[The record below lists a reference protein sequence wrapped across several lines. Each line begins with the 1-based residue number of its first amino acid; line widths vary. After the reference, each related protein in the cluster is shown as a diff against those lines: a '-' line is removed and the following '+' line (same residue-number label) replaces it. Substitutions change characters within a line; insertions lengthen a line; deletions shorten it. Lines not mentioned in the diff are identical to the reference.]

1 MVDSQLATVVLVALA
16 LLTCVGCWIAGRATR
31 RPASL
36 AWYGFSIGSF
46 LFLAARVVTVLSEM
60 GGGSQGPAGDLLFIG
75 GYFSLIL
82 SAVQLIRVR
91 GRRRRWS
98 DAIDAMIVV
107 VSLGVTIWLVAL
119 GPLVVGSD
127 LPPSGRILNICYF
140 LLALLL
146 FGLTT
151 RLAVGPGATS
161 PSYYFLAASFSLVFL
176 VEIAHI
182 LDVSGVVPNDLAAA
196 GAAAIWAMAGAGSMH
211 SSRERLC
218 EPAPD
223 EGPAV
228 LTKPRLAL
236 LGASLLIAPG
246 VLLVAKTSGLVVDL
260 WVLAVG
266 WVLLAILVVLRFAL
280 LAKTQERAVDVQRIQ
295 GDANAALATATNRE
309 AMFKA
314 GLVAVHAIVD
324 DPEARV
330 SIASFTDGSLRVN
343 WSQGVDW
350 EQAIATPV
358 PLTRMPGRVV
368 DSLDSLQSVVSDD
381 GRAIDL
387 RETDREGVGPSSVL
401 IAPLVCQGHLDA
413 MLILTTRRPLPNE
426 LRRIVETMCSTVS
439 LALESAALTE
449 NLLRQQTERRFR
461 VLVENSSDLVLV
473 ITDDRRITY
482 ASSAAG
488 HLLGYGDD
496 DLIGSDPQRWV
507 HSRDWELLAPLFDRV
522 ADGEPEGGRSHEAPP
537 PVRLR
542 RSDGTYGW
550 YEVSTRDLRHD
561 PEIQGIVATAR
572 EISDRKAAED
582 RLAASE
588 ARFRALVQHSSDV
601 VAVIDDDLIFSY
613 VSPAIEPL
621 LGLDPDRLIG
631 CSALEVL
638 GAEGAVQFLQNST
651 VVHEGRLPELSVQS
665 HRFEVDAVH
674 RSGAQVTLEVAL
686 TDLRDDPAVGGV
698 VLNARDVSMRKT
710 LEADLRHQAFHDGL
724 TGLANRTMFADR
736 ITAALDAADLDTTT
750 IAALF
755 IDIDDFKI
763 VNDSLGHA
771 VGDHLLSE
779 VAHRLVG
786 HLGTSGT
793 AARLGGDEF
802 AVLVVTD
809 EGEAAVAE
817 MAERILSV
825 VAEPF
830 TIEGREIRVTCS
842 IGIAL
847 AMRDDAGTTTD
858 TKVLLRSADVA
869 MYLAKDRGR
878 NRAAMFEEHLH
889 TTVFERMELKA
900 DLERALNSDQLRC
913 HYQPIVSLRSGR
925 ITGLEALVR
934 WKHPTRGF
942 MSPDSFI
949 PLAEDTGLII
959 GLGGK
964 VLREACAQLRTWQL
978 EVPGRSTLTMS
989 VNLSVRQLM
998 HEGIIA
1004 EVREVFDE
1012 TGVDPAT
1019 VTLEI
1024 TETSLMHDTEL
1035 TRHRL
1040 DQLRSLGC
1048 RLAVDDF
1055 GTGYSSLKYVQR
1067 FPIDLIKID
1076 RAFVSGLGSGPDGGA
1091 VVASMVD
1098 LARRIGVATV
1108 AEGIEESSELEA
1120 LQALGADYGQGY
1132 LFSRPLPV
1140 DQIDGLLAEP
1150 SPTSASS
1157 ILV

>member
-1 MVDSQLATVVLVALA
+1 MRNKSWLIALTGGLVLSGVAASQGEQSVGITTQLVGWASVFIGLRIAVGNRRDAGRPWALFALAASAFLLGGIVRMVHGTRLGIDRPFPSYADVVIVIGYVLLIAGAGLLGHLRAPDRDRTAIIDGAILAIGLQTVVWAWLTWPYLSDPSVPLDARLLNGCYGLLTTAVLATV
-16 LLTCVGCWIAGRATR
+16 
-31 RPASL
+31 
-36 AWYGFSIGSF
+36 
-46 LFLAARVVTVLSEM
+46 ARL
-60 GGGSQGPAGDLLFIG
+60 
-75 GYFSLIL
+75 
-82 SAVQLIRVR
+82 
-91 GRRRRWS
+91 
-98 DAIDAMIVV
+98 
-107 VSLGVTIWLVAL
+107 AL
-119 GPLVVGSD
+119 GPGARTGSYRLLAMAVLLIFTQDVLVT
-127 LPPSGRILNICYF
+127 LETLGRIT
-140 LLALLL
+140 
-146 FGLTT
+146 GE
-151 RLAVGPGATS
+151 PGQSLS
-161 PSYYFLAASFSLVFL
+161 PMIFVVF
-176 VEIAHI
+176 
-182 LDVSGVVPNDLAAA
+182 
-196 GAAAIWAMAGAGSMH
+196 GAAALH
-211 SSRERLC
+211 PERLSIA
-218 EPAPD
+218 EAFTRLDTRLTWRRVAALATAMFVGPLTLGLQHAMGRTPAF
-223 EGPAV
+223 EVAAV
-228 LTKPRLAL
+228 STILLT
-236 LGASLLIAPG
+236 
-246 VLLVAKTSGLVVDL
+246 LLVVA
-260 WVLAVG
+260 
-266 WVLLAILVVLRFAL
+266 RFAL

-295 GDANAALATATNRE
+295 GEANAALATATNRE
-309 AMFKA
+309 AMFQA
-314 GLVAVHAIVD
+314 GLVAVHDIVGD
-324 DPEARV
+324 SEARV
-330 SIASFTDGSLRVN
+330 SIATFTDGSLRVN
-343 WSQGVDW
+343 WSRGAQSERAV
-350 EQAIATPV
+350 ATPV

-381 GRAIDL
+381 GSAVDL
-387 RETDREGVGPSSVL
+387 KETDQLKAGRCTVL

-413 MLILTTRRPLPNE
+413 MLILTTPGPLPSE
-426 LRRIVETMCSTVS
+426 LRRIVETTCSTVS

-461 VLVENSSDLVLV
+461 VLVENSSDVVLV
-473 ITDDRRITY
+473 ITDDRRITF

-507 HSRDWELLAPLFDRV
+507 HSRDWPLLEPLLERA
-522 ADGEPEGGRSHEAPP
+522 ADGEPEGSRSHEAPP

-817 MAERILSV
+817 MAERILAV

-913 HYQPIVSLRSGR
+913 HYQPIVSLRSG
-925 ITGLEALVR
+925 
-934 WKHPTRGF
+934 
-942 MSPDSFI
+942 
-949 PLAEDTGLII
+949 
-959 GLGGK
+959 
-964 VLREACAQLRTWQL
+964 
-978 EVPGRSTLTMS
+978 
-989 VNLSVRQLM
+989 
-998 HEGIIA
+998 
-1004 EVREVFDE
+1004 
-1012 TGVDPAT
+1012 
-1019 VTLEI
+1019 
-1024 TETSLMHDTEL
+1024 
-1035 TRHRL
+1035 
-1040 DQLRSLGC
+1040 
-1048 RLAVDDF
+1048 
-1055 GTGYSSLKYVQR
+1055 
-1067 FPIDLIKID
+1067 
-1076 RAFVSGLGSGPDGGA
+1076 
-1091 VVASMVD
+1091 
-1098 LARRIGVATV
+1098 
-1108 AEGIEESSELEA
+1108 
-1120 LQALGADYGQGY
+1120 
-1132 LFSRPLPV
+1132 
-1140 DQIDGLLAEP
+1140 
-1150 SPTSASS
+1150 
-1157 ILV
+1157 